1 MAEDNDFDEESIKN
15 IIQTVLDNDCL
26 PDKNVNVSNYKEFS
40 HTIID
45 DLYKELHKQKKMFKY
60 SATVL
65 LQQKNGAAVNY
76 GCAMYVDNNADGQ
89 VTYCYT
95 DCKYYDV
102 IITIAGF
109 KITQKS

>member
-1 MAEDNDFDEESIKN
+1 MAEDNDFEEEVIKKV
-15 IIQTVLDNDCL
+15 ILDVLENDCL

-45 DLYKELHKQKKMFKY
+45 DLYKELHKLKKMFKY

-65 LQQKNGAAVNY
+65 LQQKNGAAINY
-76 GCAMYVDNNADGQ
+76 ASAMYVDNTADGQ
-89 VTYCYT
+89 VNHIYT

-102 IITIAGF
+102 IVSIAGF
-109 KITQKS
+109 KITQKN